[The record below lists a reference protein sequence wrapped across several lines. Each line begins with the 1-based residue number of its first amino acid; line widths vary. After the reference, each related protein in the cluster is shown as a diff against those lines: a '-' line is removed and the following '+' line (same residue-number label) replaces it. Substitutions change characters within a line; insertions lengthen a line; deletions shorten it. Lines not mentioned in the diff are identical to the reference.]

1 MVRDIKGWNGKGAC
15 LDKRERVC
23 RRVKAWWWWI
33 ELTSMGSSAFRDV
46 DTIGDVL

>member
-33 ELTSMGSSAFRDV
+33 ELTSMGRTGMYNLAVARM
-46 DTIGDVL
+46 